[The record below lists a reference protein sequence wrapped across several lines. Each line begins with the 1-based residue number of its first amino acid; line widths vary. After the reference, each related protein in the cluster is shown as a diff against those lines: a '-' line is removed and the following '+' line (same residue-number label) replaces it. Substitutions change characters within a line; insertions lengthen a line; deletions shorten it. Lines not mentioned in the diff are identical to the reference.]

1 MTTPELERRLE
12 DLERDVLV
20 LKDALRP
27 AEQRHDWRRTVGVFA
42 DDPEFEEIVRLGA
55 EYRRQQRQ
63 ADEPC

>member
-27 AEQRHDWRRTVGVFA
+27 AEQRPDWRRTVGVFA